1 MRVLLICLWSVF
13 SIPAW
18 SQGYS
23 LLVLGDSLSA
33 GYNMAAEQS
42 WPSLLTAQ
50 PALAGAPLT
59 VINASVSG
67 ETSQGGLTR
76 LPALLQSHQP
86 DWVLVELGANDGLR
100 GLPVKQ
106 TQDNLAAIISQSQA
120 AGTQVVLMQIRL
132 PRNYG
137 RRYIDRFEGLYPALA
152 QQYSIPL
159 MPFLLEPLYDKP
171 ELLFEDGLHPRPAA
185 QPQIAAQV
193 AGFLALLLTPARS
206 KAAS

>member
-1 MRVLLICLWSVF
+1 MLLVCLWGVL

-18 SQGYS
+18 GQGFS

-33 GYNMAAEQS
+33 GYRMTAEQS
-42 WPSLLTAQ
+42 WPRLLNAQ
-50 PALAGAPLT
+50 PPLAAAPLT

-67 ETSQGGLTR
+67 ETTQGGLTR
-76 LPALLQSHQP
+76 LPGLLQSHKP

-100 GLPVKQ
+100 GLPVNQ
-106 TQDNLAAIISQSQA
+106 TQDNLAAIIAQSQA
-120 AGTQVVLMQIRL
+120 AGAQVVLMQIRL

-137 RRYIDRFEGLYPALA
+137 RRFIDRFEGIYPALA

-171 ELLFEDGLHPRPAA
+171 ALLFEDGLHPRAEA
-185 QPQIAAQV
+185 QPLIATQVASFLAPLLTQAQV
-193 AGFLALLLTPARS
+193 NR
-206 KAAS
+206 AS